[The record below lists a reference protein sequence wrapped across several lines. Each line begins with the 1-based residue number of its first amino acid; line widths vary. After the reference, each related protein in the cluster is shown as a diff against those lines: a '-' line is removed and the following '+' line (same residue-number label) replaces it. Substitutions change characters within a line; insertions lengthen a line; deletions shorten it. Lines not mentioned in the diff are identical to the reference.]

1 MSAMPETELEPE
13 QISMSIEDIINMS
26 IYLICIKEAAT
37 RVVNLIHQIRQ
48 DMSQPTFGSC
58 SIDIINELISK
69 HDEYW
74 NFFCPSSTIDH
85 QKIALQ
91 MSQLNMDQ
99 LLSQL
104 FVVNNDAKE
113 IALKKFQVDGSEEVN
128 IKFLED
134 LQMYAFT
141 LYVLENEYKKLPQ

>member
-1 MSAMPETELEPE
+1 
-13 QISMSIEDIINMS
+13 
-26 IYLICIKEAAT
+26 
-37 RVVNLIHQIRQ
+37 
-48 DMSQPTFGSC
+48 
-58 SIDIINELISK
+58 
-69 HDEYW
+69 
-74 NFFCPSSTIDH
+74 
-85 QKIALQ
+85 

>member
-1 MSAMPETELEPE
+1 
-13 QISMSIEDIINMS
+13 
-26 IYLICIKEAAT
+26 
-37 RVVNLIHQIRQ
+37 
-48 DMSQPTFGSC
+48 
-58 SIDIINELISK
+58 
-69 HDEYW
+69 
-74 NFFCPSSTIDH
+74 
-85 QKIALQ
+85 
-91 MSQLNMDQ
+91 MDQ